1 MRFCRDCECCR
12 PDQAICNKGFPQGQ
26 LNCPE
31 FEEKDKWLETCEDC
45 VHFDVRDHKM
55 FCKYIGAS
63 MASDNRS
70 GCIRFKNKKLTVEFK
85 PHNADALDTMLYAK
99 WNTER
104 KEYNK
109 MFKMDKVKKVIFNPP
124 ATIVCWFDGTKTI
137 VKVQDGELFDK
148 EKGFAMACAKKFFG
162 NKGNYYDEF
171 RKHGAD
177 NHCYS
182 VHIDLGSFENRTG
195 ESIAKDVKSAIEDD
209 KSPNEIRELVGL
221 PPIRD
226 IHEAAMP
233 SAIREELEKSE
244 LDRNRNIKIKDVL
257 DRLKRF
263 VDDRKLGI
271 YTSKNSTG
279 CLMKFEGM
287 INGKKQAYNHH
298 ISNVELDTYMTH
310 RIASHTEY
318 LVNAWY
324 VNIEIEGSKL
334 AEAIEESE

>member
-1 MRFCRDCECCR
+1 MICKDCDFYRQGSIFCGK
-12 PDQAICNKGFPQGQ
+12 AIPQEQ
-26 LNCPE
+26 IDCPE
-31 FEEKDKWLETCEDC
+31 YRPRRMVKQTVTTRNPYINMSDLYPIDKGTKDT
-45 VHFDVRDHKM
+45 
-55 FCKYIGAS
+55 I
-63 MASDNRS
+63 
-70 GCIRFKNKKLTVEFK
+70 
-85 PHNADALDTMLYAK
+85 DAMRYGWEAVPV
-99 WNTER
+99 R

-124 ATIVCWFDGTKTI
+124 ATIVYWFDGTKTI
-137 VKVQDGELFDK
+137 VKTQNGEIFDK

-162 NKGNYYDEF
+162 NEGNYYNEF

-182 VHIDLGSFENRTG
+182 VHIDLASFENRTG
-195 ESIAKDVKSAIEDD
+195 ESIAKDVKSAIKDD

-221 PPIRD
+221 PPVRD

-244 LDRNRNIKIKDVL
+244 LDRNRNIKIKDVF

-279 CLMKFEGM
+279 YLMKFEGM

-298 ISNVELDTYMTH
+298 ISNVELDTYMAH
-310 RIASHTEY
+310 RIASNTEY

-324 VNIEIEGSKL
+324 ATLEIEGSKL
-334 AEAIEESE
+334 AEAIEERE